1 MDAIKGKIATF
12 FDNFLKEQPIRVT
25 NPDGTS
31 GITLENALI
40 VIGCALGLALAIVLV
55 YMFTH
60 RHSGFR
66 PSMLFTVMLLGPAGA
81 ILGLCIGSNIARA
94 ISIGG
99 GLALIRFR
107 NTVEDPKD
115 IIYFYLSIASGI
127 ACGVG
132 FIGFGAVAI
141 GILLL
146 FIILLNLI
154 GIDRFGGTGKRL
166 RILIPESLDY
176 DGVFEPVLKK
186 YCRYSHL
193 NRIKTQDYGTLLELD
208 YRIVMKDKKQEKEF
222 IDELRMRNG
231 NLNISL
237 VQNTMETL

>member
-1 MDAIKGKIATF
+1 MKYILESIDIT
-12 FDNFLKEQPIRVT
+12 V
-25 NPDGTS
+25 
-31 GITLENALI
+31 ITLERART
-40 VIGCALGLALAIVLV
+40 VMGCALGLAFAIMLV
-55 YMFTH
+55 YLFTH
-60 RHSGFR
+60 RRTGFR
-66 PSMLFTVMLLGPAGA
+66 PAMLFTMMLLGP
-81 ILGLCIGSNIARA
+81 IVSIIVICIGSNIARA

-107 NTVEDPKD
+107 NTVEDPRD
-115 IIYFYLSIASGI
+115 IVYFYLSIAAGI

-132 FIGFGAVAI
+132 FIGFGAIAGGLVLLVVL
-141 GILLL
+141 ILSIVGL
-146 FIILLNLI
+146 
-154 GIDRFGGTGKRL
+154 DRFGGTGKRL

-222 IDELRMRNG
+222 IDELRQRNG

>member
-1 MDAIKGKIATF
+1 MNQIMNRILESIDIT
-12 FDNFLKEQPIRVT
+12 V
-25 NPDGTS
+25 
-31 GITLENALI
+31 ITLGRALT
-40 VIGCALGLALAIVLV
+40 VMGCALGLAVAIMLV

-60 RHSGFR
+60 RRTGFR
-66 PSMLFTVMLLGPAGA
+66 PAMLFTMMLLGP
-81 ILGLCIGSNIARA
+81 IVSIIVICIGSNIARA

-107 NTVEDPKD
+107 NTVEDPRD
-115 IIYFYLSIASGI
+115 IVYFYLSIASGI

-132 FIGFGAVAI
+132 FIGFGALAI
-141 GILLL
+141 GLILLCIVL
-146 FIILLNLI
+146 MSVI
-154 GIDRFGGTGKRL
+154 GLDRFGGTGKRL

-186 YCRYSHL
+186 YCRYAHL

-208 YRIVMKDKKQEKEF
+208 YRIVMKDKKLEKEF
-222 IDELRMRNG
+222 IDEIRQRNG

-237 VQNTMETL
+237 VQNTMEEL

>member
-1 MDAIKGKIATF
+1 MNDITMF
-12 FDNFLKEQPIRVT
+12 FNNILKSLDIQV
-25 NPDGTS
+25 
-31 GITLENALI
+31 ITLGTALK
-40 VIGCALGLALAIVLV
+40 VMGCALGLALAIMLV

-60 RHSGFR
+60 RRTGFR
-66 PSMLFTVMLLGPAGA
+66 PAMLFTMLLLGP
-81 ILGLCIGSNIARA
+81 IVSIIVICIGSNIARA

-107 NTVEDPKD
+107 NTVEDPRD
-115 IIYFYLSIASGI
+115 IVYFYLSIAVGI

-132 FIGFGAVAI
+132 FIGFGALAI
-141 GILLL
+141 GLILLL
-146 FIILLNLI
+146 IVILSLI
-154 GIDRFGGTGKRL
+154 GLDRFGGTGKRL

-176 DGVFEPVLKK
+176 DGVFEPVLKQ

-208 YRIVMKDKKQEKEF
+208 YRIVMKDKKQEKAF
-222 IDELRMRNG
+222 IDELRQRNS

-237 VQNTMETL
+237 GQNTMEEL

>member
-1 MDAIKGKIATF
+1 MEHRL
-12 FDNFLKEQPIRVT
+12 FDLTVVAP
-25 NPDGTS
+25 
-31 GITLENALI
+31 ITLEKTLA
-40 VIGCALGLALAIVLV
+40 VIGSALGMALAIMLV

-60 RHSGFR
+60 RRTGFR
-66 PSMLFTVMLLGPAGA
+66 PAMLFTIMLLGP
-81 ILGLCIGSNIARA
+81 IVSIIVICIGSNIARA

-107 NTVEDPKD
+107 NTVEDPRD
-115 IIYFYLSIASGI
+115 IVYFYLSIAVGI

-132 FIGFGAVAI
+132 FIGFGVLAVGI
-141 GILLL
+141 ILLL
-146 FIILLNLI
+146 IVILSLI
-154 GIDRFGGTGKRL
+154 GLDRFGGTGKRL

-222 IDELRMRNG
+222 IDELRQRNG
-231 NLNISL
+231 NLDISL
-237 VQNTMETL
+237 VQNTMEKL

>member
-1 MDAIKGKIATF
+1 MNDITMF
-12 FDNFLKEQPIRVT
+12 FNNILKSLDIQV
-25 NPDGTS
+25 
-31 GITLENALI
+31 ITLGTALK
-40 VIGCALGLALAIVLV
+40 VMGCALGLALAIMLV

-60 RHSGFR
+60 RRTGFR
-66 PSMLFTVMLLGPAGA
+66 PAMLFTMLLLGP
-81 ILGLCIGSNIARA
+81 IVSIIVICIGSNIARA

-107 NTVEDPKD
+107 NTVEDPRD
-115 IIYFYLSIASGI
+115 IVYFYLSIAVGI

-132 FIGFGAVAI
+132 FIGFGALAI
-141 GILLL
+141 GLILLL
-146 FIILLNLI
+146 IVILSLI
-154 GIDRFGGTGKRL
+154 GLDRFGGTGKRL

-176 DGVFEPVLKK
+176 DGVFEPVLKQ

>member
-1 MDAIKGKIATF
+1 MNNF
-12 FDNFLKEQPIRVT
+12 FNVVLDSIDIT
-25 NPDGTS
+25 T
-31 GITLENALI
+31 ITLKRALI
-40 VIGCALGLALAIVLV
+40 LMGCALGFALAIMVV

-60 RHSGFR
+60 RRSGWR
-66 PSMLFTVMLLGPAGA
+66 PSVMFTMLLLGP
-81 ILGLCIGSNIARA
+81 IVSIIVICIGSNIARA

-115 IIYFYLSIASGI
+115 IVYFYLSIAAGI

-132 FIGFGAVAI
+132 FIGFGAVAV
-141 GILLL
+141 GMILLV
-146 FIILLNLI
+146 IILLSVI
-154 GIDRFGGTGKRL
+154 GIDRYGGTGKRL

-176 DGVFEPVLKK
+176 DGVFEPVLEK

-208 YRIVMKDKKQEKEF
+208 YRIVMKNKKQEKKF
-222 IDELRMRNG
+222 LDELRMRNG
-231 NLNISL
+231 NLNITL
-237 VQNTMETL
+237 VQSGQEAL

>member
-1 MDAIKGKIATF
+1 MNDITMF
-12 FDNFLKEQPIRVT
+12 FNNILKSLDIQV
-25 NPDGTS
+25 
-31 GITLENALI
+31 ITLGTALK
-40 VIGCALGLALAIVLV
+40 VMGCALGLALAIMLV

-60 RHSGFR
+60 RRTGFR
-66 PSMLFTVMLLGPAGA
+66 PAMLFTMLLLGPLVS
-81 ILGLCIGSNIARA
+81 IIVICIGSNIARA

-107 NTVEDPKD
+107 NTVGDPRD
-115 IIYFYLSIASGI
+115 IVYFYLSIAVGI

-132 FIGFGAVAI
+132 FIGFGALAI
-141 GILLL
+141 GLILLL
-146 FIILLNLI
+146 IVILSLI
-154 GIDRFGGTGKRL
+154 GLDRFGGTGKRL

-176 DGVFEPVLKK
+176 DGVFEPVLKQ

-222 IDELRMRNG
+222 IDELRQRNG

>member
-1 MDAIKGKIATF
+1 MKYILESIDIT
-12 FDNFLKEQPIRVT
+12 V
-25 NPDGTS
+25 
-31 GITLENALI
+31 ITLERALT
-40 VIGCALGLALAIVLV
+40 VMGCALGLSLAIMLV

-60 RHSGFR
+60 RRSGFR
-66 PSMLFTVMLLGPAGA
+66 PAMLFTMMLLGP
-81 ILGLCIGSNIARA
+81 IVSIIVICIGSNIARA

-99 GLALIRFR
+99 GLTLIRFR

-115 IIYFYLSIASGI
+115 IVYFYLSIASGI

-132 FIGFGAVAI
+132 FIGFGALAI
-141 GILLL
+141 GMILLV
-146 FIILLNLI
+146 IVLLSVI

-186 YCRYSHL
+186 YCRYAHL

>member
-1 MDAIKGKIATF
+1 MNQYLNRILESIDIS
-12 FDNFLKEQPIRVT
+12 V
-25 NPDGTS
+25 
-31 GITLENALI
+31 ITLGRALTLM
-40 VIGCALGLALAIVLV
+40 GCAIGLTLAIMLV

-60 RHSGFR
+60 RRSGFR
-66 PSMLFTVMLLGPAGA
+66 PAVLFTILLLGP
-81 ILGLCIGSNIARA
+81 IVSVIVICIGSNIARA

-107 NTVEDPKD
+107 NTVEDPRD
-115 IIYFYLSIASGI
+115 IIYFYLSIAAGM

-132 FIGFGAVAI
+132 FIGFAAVAVI
-141 GILLL
+141 MILLL
-146 FIILLNLI
+146 VMILSLV
-154 GIDRFGGTGKRL
+154 GMDRLGGKGKRL

-176 DGVFEPVLKK
+176 SGVFEPVMKQ

-208 YRIVMKDKKQEKEF
+208 YRIVLKDQSTEKAF

-237 VQNTMETL
+237 VQTGMEEL

>member
-1 MDAIKGKIATF
+1 MKYILESIDIT
-12 FDNFLKEQPIRVT
+12 VM
-25 NPDGTS
+25 
-31 GITLENALI
+31 ITLERALT
-40 VIGCALGLALAIVLV
+40 VMGCALGLAFAIMLT

-60 RHSGFR
+60 RRTGFR
-66 PSMLFTVMLLGPAGA
+66 PAMLFTMMLLGP
-81 ILGLCIGSNIARA
+81 IVSIIVICIGSNIARA

-115 IIYFYLSIASGI
+115 IVYFYLSIAAGI

-132 FIGFGAVAI
+132 FIGFGAVAV
-141 GILLL
+141 GLVLLV
-146 FIILLNLI
+146 IILLSVI

-208 YRIVMKDKKQEKEF
+208 YRVVLKDKKQEKEF

-237 VQNTMETL
+237 VQNTMEAL

>member
-1 MDAIKGKIATF
+1 MKYILESIDIT
-12 FDNFLKEQPIRVT
+12 V
-25 NPDGTS
+25 
-31 GITLENALI
+31 ITLERALT
-40 VIGCALGLALAIVLV
+40 VMGCALGLAFAIMLT
-55 YMFTH
+55 YLFTH
-60 RHSGFR
+60 RRTGFR
-66 PSMLFTVMLLGPAGA
+66 PAMLFTMMLLGPIVA
-81 ILGLCIGSNIARA
+81 IIVICIGSNIARA

-115 IIYFYLSIASGI
+115 IVYFYLSIAAGI

-132 FIGFGAVAI
+132 FIGFGAVAV
-141 GILLL
+141 GLVLLV
-146 FIILLNLI
+146 IILLSVI

-208 YRIVMKDKKQEKEF
+208 YRIVLKDKKQEKEF

-237 VQNTMETL
+237 VQNTMEAL

>member
-1 MDAIKGKIATF
+1 MNQILESIDIT
-12 FDNFLKEQPIRVT
+12 V
-25 NPDGTS
+25 
-31 GITLENALI
+31 ITLGRALT
-40 VIGCALGLALAIVLV
+40 VMGCALGLSVAIMLV
-55 YMFTH
+55 YLFTH
-60 RHSGFR
+60 RRTGFR
-66 PSMLFTVMLLGPAGA
+66 PAMVFTMLLLGPIVAV
-81 ILGLCIGSNIARA
+81 IVICIGSNIARA

-107 NTVEDPKD
+107 NTVEDPRD
-115 IIYFYLSIASGI
+115 IVYYYLSIAAGI

-132 FIGFGAVAI
+132 FIGFGALAI
-141 GILLL
+141 GLILAAVL
-146 FIILLNLI
+146 ILSIVGL
-154 GIDRFGGTGKRL
+154 DRFGGTGKRL

-176 DGVFEPVLKK
+176 DGVFEPILKQ
-186 YCRYSHL
+186 YCRYFHL

-208 YRIVMKDKKQEKEF
+208 YRIVMKNKKQEKEF

>member
-1 MDAIKGKIATF
+1 MNQLMNRILQAVDIT
-12 FDNFLKEQPIRVT
+12 V
-25 NPDGTS
+25 
-31 GITLENALI
+31 ITLGRALT
-40 VIGCALGLALAIVLV
+40 VMGCALALSVAIMLV
-55 YMFTH
+55 YLFTH
-60 RHSGFR
+60 RRTGFR
-66 PSMLFTVMLLGPAGA
+66 PAMLFTMMLLGPIVAV
-81 ILGLCIGSNIARA
+81 IVICIGSNIARA

-107 NTVEDPKD
+107 NTVEDPRD
-115 IIYFYLSIASGI
+115 IIYYYISIAAGI

-132 FIGFGAVAI
+132 FIGFGAIAI
-141 GILLL
+141 GLLLL

-176 DGVFEPVLKK
+176 DGVFDPVLKT
-186 YCRYSHL
+186 YCRYFHL

-208 YRIVMKDKKQEKEF
+208 YRIILKDKHREKEF
-222 IDELRMRNG
+222 IDQLRQRNG

-237 VQNTMETL
+237 VQSGMEDM

>member
-1 MDAIKGKIATF
+1 MNYILESINIT
-12 FDNFLKEQPIRVT
+12 V
-25 NPDGTS
+25 
-31 GITLENALI
+31 ITLGHALT
-40 VIGCALGLALAIVLV
+40 VMGSALGLSVAIMLV

-60 RHSGFR
+60 RRTGFR
-66 PSMLFTVMLLGPAGA
+66 PAMLFTMMLLGP
-81 ILGLCIGSNIARA
+81 IVSIIVICIGSNIARA

-115 IIYFYLSIASGI
+115 IVYFYLSIAAGI

-132 FIGFGAVAI
+132 FVGFGAIAVGLI
-141 GILLL
+141 LLSILLL
-146 FIILLNLI
+146 SIIGL
-154 GIDRFGGTGKRL
+154 DRFGGTGKRL

-186 YCRYSHL
+186 YCRYSNL

-231 NLNISL
+231 NLNITL
-237 VQNTMETL
+237 VQSGQESL

>member
-1 MDAIKGKIATF
+1 MNEITMF
-12 FDNFLKEQPIRVT
+12 FNNILKSLDIQV
-25 NPDGTS
+25 
-31 GITLENALI
+31 ITLGTALK
-40 VIGCALGLALAIVLV
+40 VMGCALGLALAIMLV
-55 YMFTH
+55 YMLTH
-60 RHSGFR
+60 RRTGFR
-66 PSMLFTVMLLGPAGA
+66 PAMLFTIMLLGP
-81 ILGLCIGSNIARA
+81 IVSIIVICIGSNIARA

-107 NTVEDPKD
+107 NTVEDPRD
-115 IIYFYLSIASGI
+115 IVYFYLSIAAGI

-132 FIGFGAVAI
+132 FIGFGALAI
-141 GILLL
+141 GMILLL
-146 FIILLNLI
+146 IVILSLI
-154 GIDRFGGTGKRL
+154 GLDRFGGTGKRL

-222 IDELRMRNG
+222 IDELRQRNG
-231 NLNISL
+231 NLDISL
-237 VQNTMETL
+237 VQNTMEKL